1 MTDDISMRIRSKC
14 LKIYSR
20 KKTLRP
26 VYTFVERLNLADT
39 EHAGIMEEV
48 ILPEIRKQYFPDL
61 AIEALLQE
69 FIELY
74 RGTSNHVSV
83 LIDVWDRIDT
93 QLPLTSEEYEEL
105 VERFCALLE
114 DEPEPP
120 SKADWDNLDEWL
132 MK

>member
-1 MTDDISMRIRSKC
+1 MTDELSLKICSKC
-14 LKIYSR
+14 LKIYVHR
-20 KKTLRP
+20 KSLRP
-26 VYTFVERLNLADT
+26 VYKFIERLNLPDSGQA
-39 EHAGIMEEV
+39 EIMEEV

-74 RGTSNHVSV
+74 RGTPNHISV

-93 QLPLTSEEYEEL
+93 QLPLTNEEYEEL
-105 VERFCALLE
+105 VERFCTLLE

-120 SKADWDNLDEWL
+120 SKADWDELDEWL